1 MRLVGMFALAVL
13 LPLGAV
19 LATLMPISFPITDP
33 RYQGLPAV
41 LPVLGGVISGA
52 VAGLIAFRHQSK
64 RSSRVSALGWA
75 GIAIVL
81 FAFASW
87 YLAMFIVLNLKGS

>member
-1 MRLVGMFALAVL
+1 MFVLAVL

-19 LATLMPISFPITDP
+19 IVTLMPLSFPITDP
-33 RYQGLPAV
+33 RYQGLPAN
-41 LPVLGGVISGA
+41 LPIVGGVISGA
-52 VAGLIAFRHQSK
+52 AAGLIVFRHQSK
-64 RSSRVSALGWA
+64 RSSSARALGWA